1 MLTLGQLG
9 RIIDAMHMDLSIQQ
23 LICGRNR
30 KNIKLIESATGT
42 AIYFP
47 PPFSTYFR
55 YCPGNA
61 QPRNPNEIL
70 ITGDKPRQIE
80 LAKLKL
86 RDLLNRVRL
95 YVKDVPMTSEKI
107 DTILLTRLDKV
118 RKIVETNGSFISFP
132 HLGSKQNTVRIQA
145 TENLHIERTVREL
158 MSLVS
163 GGLKSNPLSTGKTNI
178 VIGWSILQRILGRS
192 TGWPETAGG

>member
-1 MLTLGQLG
+1 MSNKHNNQGLLNGHSWLTLAQLG
-9 RIIDAMHMDLSIQQ
+9 RIVDMMHLDFTLQQ

-47 PPFSTYFR
+47 PPYSRYFR
-55 YCPGNA
+55 YCPRNA
-61 QPRNPNEIL
+61 QPRNPDEII
-70 ITGDKPRQIE
+70 ITGDKPRHIE

-86 RDLLNRVRL
+86 GDLLNRVRL
-95 YVKDVPMTSEKI
+95 YVKDVPMPPEKV

-118 RKIVETNGSFISFP
+118 RKIVEANGSYIQFP
-132 HLGSKQNTVRIQA
+132 PLGSRQTPVRIQA

-163 GGLKSNPLSTGKTNI
+163 
-178 VIGWSILQRILGRS
+178 
-192 TGWPETAGG
+192 

>member
-1 MLTLGQLG
+1 
-9 RIIDAMHMDLSIQQ
+9 MDFSIQQ

-30 KNIKLIESATGT
+30 KNIKLIESNTGT

-55 YCPGNA
+55 YCPTGN
-61 QPRNPNEIL
+61 PRNPSEIL

-80 LAKLKL
+80 MAKLKL

-95 YVKDVPMTSEKI
+95 YVKDVPMPAEKI

-118 RKIVETNGSFISFP
+118 RKTVESNGSYISFP
-132 HLGSKQNTVRIQA
+132 PLGSRQNTVRVQA

-158 MSLVS
+158 MSLVRRTPVNDIS
-163 GGLKSNPLSTGKTNI
+163 KARLTHT
-178 VIGWSILQRILGRS
+178 IGRSILQWILGRS
-192 TGWPETAGG
+192 ARWPEVAGG

>member
-1 MLTLGQLG
+1 MLAYVGQLG

-55 YCPGNA
+55 FCPGNA

-95 YVKDVPMTSEKI
+95 YVKDVPMPAEKI
-107 DTILLTRLDKV
+107 DTVLLTRLDKV
-118 RKIVETNGSFISFP
+118 RKIVETNGSFIQFP
-132 HLGSKQNTVRIQA
+132 PLGSRQNTVRVQA

-163 GGLKSNPLSTGKTNI
+163 I
-178 VIGWSILQRILGRS
+178 VGDAGRVS
-192 TGWPETAGG
+192 